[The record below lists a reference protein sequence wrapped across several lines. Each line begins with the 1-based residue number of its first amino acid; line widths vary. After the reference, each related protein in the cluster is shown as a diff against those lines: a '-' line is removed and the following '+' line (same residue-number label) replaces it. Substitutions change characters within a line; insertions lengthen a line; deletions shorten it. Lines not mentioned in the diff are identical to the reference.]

1 VPSPLRIAH
10 RGASGYAPE
19 NTLAAFQKALD
30 LGSDLIEVDV
40 RAASD
45 GGLFLLHDS
54 RVDRTT
60 DGSGLLRD
68 LTSEHARGLDAG
80 AWFSAEFSGERLLP
94 LGDALAFARDR
105 CPLLVEVKDIG
116 LEPSLLN
123 LLRRTDS
130 LNQVVLQSFDF
141 PTVKRLKEL
150 ESRISCGLLF
160 GQNSP
165 PGAASLTGAE
175 VAEIVLGHGGNFA
188 ALAAP
193 LLTPGLVADLHRR
206 GMTVWAWTLD
216 DPAHIQKAADM
227 RVDGIISNFPDR
239 VRQSV

>member
-1 VPSPLRIAH
+1 
-10 RGASGYAPE
+10 
-19 NTLAAFQKALD
+19 
-30 LGSDLIEVDV
+30 
-40 RAASD
+40 
-45 GGLFLLHDS
+45 
-54 RVDRTT
+54 
-60 DGSGLLRD
+60 
-68 LTSEHARGLDAG
+68 
-80 AWFSAEFSGERLLP
+80 
-94 LGDALAFARDR
+94 
-105 CPLLVEVKDIG
+105 VEVKDIG

-193 LLTPGLVADLHRR
+193 LLTPGLVSDLHRR